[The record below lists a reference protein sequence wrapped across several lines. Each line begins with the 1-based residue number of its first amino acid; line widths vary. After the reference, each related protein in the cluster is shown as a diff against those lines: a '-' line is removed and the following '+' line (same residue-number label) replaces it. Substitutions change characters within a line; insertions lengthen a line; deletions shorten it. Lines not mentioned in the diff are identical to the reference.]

1 MNLGKQISI
10 MKKDSYIHL
19 YNGITEKNQLIE
31 GKIEELDLTP
41 YLNWEIEFAGGRVDL
56 DGLKIFLQKPKQ

>member
-1 MNLGKQISI
+1 MTLEKQINI
-10 MKKDSYIHL
+10 MKKEAYIRL
-19 YNGITEKNQLIE
+19 YKGITEKVQLVE

-56 DGLKIFLQKPKQ
+56 DSLKIFLQEPKQ